1 MSETDQE
8 LSSLDTI
15 FDLLSNPRRRFV
27 LHYLKRVE
35 EPVQLT
41 ELAAQIAAKE
51 NDVPVDELTSQQ
63 RKRAYVSLYQ
73 THVPKLEEVGVV
85 TYDSETG
92 NVALTAKAD
101 DIDEQLDRNGT
112 DVPWQWLYL
121 GVALA
126 GLVGVL
132 LAPLA
137 GGGNAIQFRI
147 GLFVLGAIAVIALAN
162 YVYARRSKRDT
173 LALIEDE

>member
-1 MSETDQE
+1 MSESDQE

-85 TYDSETG
+85 TYDADTG
-92 NVALTAKAD
+92 NVALTERAD
-101 DIDEQLDRNGT
+101 EIDE
-112 DVPWQWLYL
+112 
-121 GVALA
+121 
-126 GLVGVL
+126 
-132 LAPLA
+132 
-137 GGGNAIQFRI
+137 
-147 GLFVLGAIAVIALAN
+147 
-162 YVYARRSKRDT
+162 
-173 LALIEDE
+173 

>member
-1 MSETDQE
+1 MSESDQE

-85 TYDSETG
+85 TYDADTG
-92 NVALTAKAD
+92 NVALTERAG
-101 DIDEQLDRNGT
+101 DIDEQLDRNG
-112 DVPWQWLYL
+112 DDIPWQWLYL
-121 GVALA
+121 GVALT

-137 GGGNAIQFRI
+137 GGGSADQFRI
-147 GLFVLGAIAVIALAN
+147 GLFVLGAIAVIAVAN
-162 YVYARRSKRDT
+162 YVYVRRSRRDT